1 MLAWQWATTTLGHI
15 TEQMKEGRVA
25 SVGFVWE
32 EDDRLGGWTGGNTAF
47 TIRKLRCELFRAVGR
62 PLVVHRSVVCLT
74 TIANNPPVTAQL
86 CDKVNICF
94 CPI

>member
-1 MLAWQWATTTLGHI
+1 M
-15 TEQMKEGRVA
+15 A